1 MTAPIAIR
9 RLNAAD
15 QDFAQHLDHLLSWES
30 VSDDAVNQRVLDII
44 KAVRERGDAALVEFT
59 KQFDSVEQ
67 EQIAVKLHTA
77 AEDAC
82 ELEYERTHT
91 GFCRVITVTEDD
103 LQRLQASRP

>member
-1 MTAPIAIR
+1 MA
-9 RLNAAD
+9 NAFD
-15 QDFAQHLDHLLSWES
+15 PY
-30 VSDDAVNQRVLDII
+30 
-44 KAVRERGDAALVEFT
+44 REALVMEKVTVWGEFT
-59 KQFDSVEQ
+59 KQFDPVEQ
-67 EQIAVKLHTA
+67 EQIALKLHTA

>member
-1 MTAPIAIR
+1 MA
-9 RLNAAD
+9 NAFD
-15 QDFAQHLDHLLSWES
+15 PY
-30 VSDDAVNQRVLDII
+30 
-44 KAVRERGDAALVEFT
+44 REALVMEKVT
-59 KQFDSVEQ
+59 VWGELTEQFDSVEQ
-67 EQIAVKLHTA
+67 EQIALKLHTA

>member
-1 MTAPIAIR
+1 MA
-9 RLNAAD
+9 NAFD
-15 QDFAQHLDHLLSWES
+15 PY
-30 VSDDAVNQRVLDII
+30 
-44 KAVRERGDAALVEFT
+44 REALVMEKVTVWGEFT

-67 EQIAVKLHTA
+67 EQIALKLHTA